1 MTNGM
6 TNKNKALEG
15 MKAAKTKS
23 GNGAFASK
31 AAAAAATTK
40 KKNPLASIAIST
52 MLKMN
57 RIKPKK

>member
-1 MTNGM
+1 MTKGM

-23 GNGAFASK
+23 GKGAFASK
-31 AAAAAATTK
+31 AATAAAKTK
-40 KKNPLASIAIST
+40 TPLAGMAISA

-57 RIKPKK
+57 RLKPKK

>member
-1 MTNGM
+1 MASNSKM
-6 TNKNKALEG
+6 QNKALEG

-23 GNGAFASK
+23 GKGAFASK
-31 AAAAAATTK
+31 TATSAATTK
-40 KKNPLASIAIST
+40 TKNPLASMAIST

>member
-23 GNGAFASK
+23 GKGAFASK
-31 AAAAAATTK
+31 AAAAATTTK
-40 KKNPLASIAIST
+40 KKTPLAGMAISA

-57 RIKPKK
+57 RLKPKK